1 LQSATRRYLS
11 FIDWEPCK
19 PGGCGM
25 SGIPVAA
32 NSTHAQCPANR
43 VSNRSY
49 QRERINVFVPP
60 NIRHQL
66 DVLRLE
72 WRVTLAEAVRR
83 VLSSGLRNIMLH
95 AGSNPAPAVPLSK
108 PP

>member
-1 LQSATRRYLS
+1 
-11 FIDWEPCK
+11 
-19 PGGCGM
+19 M
-25 SGIPVAA
+25 SGGIPVAA
-32 NSTHAQCPANR
+32 DSTHPRPANR

-49 QRERINVFVPP
+49 QRERVNVHVPP

-83 VLSSGLRNIMLH
+83 VLSSGLRNIMH
-95 AGSNPAPAVPLSK
+95 AESIERISK
-108 PP
+108 GA